1 MAIAF
6 GLGMLWMTMTGIQ
19 TKLLVKT
26 RSDILLVV
34 WAFIT
39 SLIWGYLV
47 RAVTIDQSVIIPYA
61 VGTAIG
67 VLFARRIGARL
78 EKK

>member
-6 GLGMLWMTMTGIQ
+6 GLGLLWMTMTGIQ

-26 RSDILLVV
+26 RSEILLMM

-39 SLIWGYLV
+39 SLIWGFLV

-61 VGTAIG
+61 VGTAMG
-67 VLFARRIGARL
+67 VLLARKIGARL
-78 EKK
+78 EK